1 MSTFSGL
8 NTAMSGLTAARLA
21 LETAGNNLANV
32 GTAGYTRQ
40 RVELQ
45 AAGAVASTGRLSTA
59 PRTGEGVIFTGIAR
73 LADAQLDA
81 RVRGT
86 TALAAQSDTRAQA
99 MGELEGL
106 LREPGENGL
115 SVLLNDFWA
124 GWEDVANQ
132 PGEHSPAA
140 VLLER
145 AKAVAGR
152 ITQTAGEISEQ
163 WSAQR
168 RSLETMVADVN
179 ATAEAVAGLNA
190 QIRSVTAAG
199 GSPNALLDQR
209 ALLTGSLAELS
220 GAGVRELADG
230 SVDVLIDGNP
240 LVTGS
245 TARTLEV
252 SGTRTL
258 EAGQAPTL
266 QWTHRPDQAVPLQ
279 AGRMAGVLSMLAP
292 ANSQG
297 TGGPLAE
304 AAASLD
310 KLTMALTTQVN
321 QVQHQ
326 GKTVEG
332 ATGGDFFGVDPANPA
347 RSLKVLVSG
356 ARELATAAA
365 DGGALDGSN
374 AAKMAQLADAPDGP
388 NALWTRMVIRIGTA
402 TKTEAQQAVSTA
414 VAAAGAVTAQQSAS
428 AVSIDE
434 ENVALVTNQHAF
446 QAAARVMSAVDEMLD
461 TLINRTGVVGR

>member
-32 GTAGYTRQ
+32 GTHGYTRQ

-45 AAGAVASTGRLSTA
+45 AARAVSSTGMLSSP

-86 TALAAQSDTRAQA
+86 TALAAQSDTRAEA
-99 MGELEGL
+99 MGELETL

-115 SVLLNDFWA
+115 SALLDDFWGA
-124 GWEDVANQ
+124 WEDVANQ
-132 PGEHSPAA
+132 PGEHPPAV
-140 VLLER
+140 VLIES
-145 AKAVAGR
+145 AKTVTGR
-152 ITQTAGEISEQ
+152 ISQMAGEISEQ
-163 WSAQR
+163 WSAQHR
-168 RSLETMVADVN
+168 DLQGMVADVN
-179 ATAEAVAGLNA
+179 GAAESVAGLNA
-190 QIRSVTAAG
+190 QIRSVIMAG

-209 ALLTGSLAELS
+209 DLLTGSLAELT
-220 GAGVRELADG
+220 GATVRESPDG
-230 SVDVLIDGNP
+230 TVDVLLDGNP

-245 TARTLEV
+245 TARILQVGGTTSLE
-252 SGTRTL
+252 GA
-258 EAGQAPTL
+258 EAPTVQWSHLTGQAVSL
-266 QWTHRPDQAVPLQ
+266 RGGRI
-279 AGRMAGVLSMLAP
+279 AGALSILAP
-292 ANSQG
+292 ADSQG
-297 TGGPLAE
+297 AGGPLAQ
-304 AAASLD
+304 AAASLNNIAAE
-310 KLTMALTTQVN
+310 LAGQVN

-326 GKTVEG
+326 GKTPTG
-332 ATGGDFFGVDPANPA
+332 APGADFFGYDPASPA
-347 RSLKVLVSG
+347 RTLTVLVSEAG
-356 ARELATAAA
+356 QLATAAA

-374 AAKMAQLADAPDGP
+374 AAKMAQLAHSPTGP
-388 NALWTRMVIRIGTA
+388 TALWTKMVIRIGTD
-402 TKTEAQQAVSTA
+402 TKTEAQRA
-414 VAAAGAVTAQQSAS
+414 VATAIAADGAISAQRSAS